1 MRPPLIHRRR
11 GMSLVELLVVVA
23 ILGLL
28 VVTVLPSV
36 ASTTESRRTAAAA
49 QVATAFIAS
58 AQTRALGRREWS
70 GFRVVPTAGGSN
82 VALDLK
88 LVDAPAAY
96 RGDTMAAAVH
106 LPPPVAGMTTGTATI
121 TTGSFSAAV
130 EPGNLVRFGGRDP
143 WYAVAAATAT
153 EVTFTRRSNVGQ
165 SDTNTPWPPT
175 GIQPFEIDLEPIP
188 YGAAVTLGEG
198 RVIDLRW
205 SGIYDGAF
213 TPPFDAGAITVLYDG
228 TGRLRQVVHPGNTGG
243 ETTVAPRALF
253 FLVGRAD
260 RAGETNPGTFD
271 ATDDTT
277 GCNWQYSD
285 SYWVM
290 INPATGSVYQASCDT
305 TTNDPVA
312 SQSFVRSYLSVG
324 GGG

>member
-1 MRPPLIHRRR
+1 MRPSLVQRRR

-28 VVTVLPSV
+28 AVTVLPTV
-36 ASTTESRRTAAAA
+36 ASTTESRRTRAAAE
-49 QVATAFIAS
+49 VVSAFIAS

-70 GFRVVPTAGGSN
+70 GFRVVPAAAGSN
-82 VALDLK
+82 VALDLT

-96 RGDTMAAAVH
+96 RGDTMNTAVH
-106 LPPPVAGMTTGTATI
+106 LPPPVAGMATGTI

-130 EPGNLVRFGGRDP
+130 EPGNLVRFGSRDP
-143 WYAVAAATAT
+143 WYAVEAATAT
-153 EVTFTRRSNVGQ
+153 QITFTRRSNVGQ
-165 SDTNTPWPPT
+165 SDTNTPWPPA
-175 GIQPFEIDLEPIP
+175 GNQPFEIALAPIP

-198 RVIDLRW
+198 RVIDLKW
-205 SGIYDGAF
+205 SGIYDGGF
-213 TPPFDAGAITVLYDG
+213 TPPFNAGAITVLYDG
-228 TGRLRQVVHPGNTGG
+228 TGRLRRVVHPGNTGG
-243 ETTVAPRALF
+243 ETTDAPPALF

-260 RAGETNPGTFD
+260 RAGQGYNELAGRTNDSLG
-271 ATDDTT
+271 A
-277 GCNWQYSD
+277 NWQYSD

-290 INPATGSVYQASCDT
+290 INPAAGAVYQAACDPP
-305 TTNDPVA
+305 TTNDPEA